1 MTAGTA
7 DPAPRGAQR
16 EALARAFYRFRQS
29 PLALVGLVLSAGL
42 MFLALLGPALAP
54 YPEHLAGQVSVVDRF
69 KPPSAEFWFGTNEV
83 GQDILSVVMAGA
95 QVSLLSAMAV
105 IVLAS
110 LIGTAIGV
118 TAGYFGGWA
127 DEVLMRFTDVVLTL
141 PALILAMTIAAA
153 LGPSIPNMV
162 LALALAW
169 WPGFARLARGEVINV
184 RTELFV
190 TAARAQGAG
199 PWRIVRR
206 HILPNI
212 TSQVVVKMSLDLG
225 FAILA
230 VASLGFIGIGVRPP
244 TPEWGVMLSVARSN
258 MPHFWWTAVFPGSAI
273 FIAVLAFNMLGEG
286 LRAALDP
293 RAAR

>member
-1 MTAGTA
+1 
-7 DPAPRGAQR
+7 
-16 EALARAFYRFRQS
+16 
-29 PLALVGLVLSAGL
+29 
-42 MFLALLGPALAP
+42 
-54 YPEHLAGQVSVVDRF
+54 
-69 KPPSAEFWFGTNEV
+69 
-83 GQDILSVVMAGA
+83 
-95 QVSLLSAMAV
+95 
-105 IVLAS
+105 VLAS
-110 LIGTAIGV
+110 LIGTAVGV

-286 LRAALDP
+286 LRAAFDP